1 MKKLTR
7 VNPWGVTCHTNRFVF
22 LRMALGILLFIK
34 GLDFISTTASLQE
47 LLAQQKNIARQMAL
61 LLLGIAWAQLS
72 GGVLIVLGLFTRW
85 ACVLQLLMVT
95 VTLLIKFS
103 NYTLSD
109 YALLE
114 IIAVLLALILVLE
127 KGGGAVSLDQYFRF
141 NKADHLIFWA

>member
-1 MKKLTR
+1 MGCYL
-7 VNPWGVTCHTNRFVF
+7 PYQP
-22 LRMALGILLFIK
+22 LRISSHGF
-34 GLDFISTTASLQE
+34 GDFTFYKRPGFYQHYCIIA
-47 LLAQQKNIARQMAL
+47 ARQMAL

-85 ACVLQLLMVT
+85 ACLLQLLMVT